1 MSRHCRNIPKGRQG
15 RRRSRKPLALPCW
28 ASITQHGT
36 NMKNTGNYK
45 AFCLVHIIAQN
56 AQGVIIIA
64 DTQALMYQLTINDSL
79 KKGYTHERIFEI
91 LHRNFKTL
99 VYLCMADEKGTL
111 FHTHIFVVFSS
122 RVRFSMIKRYFPE
135 AHIEKCRSTISDN
148 VAYVSKSGK
157 WENDSKQ
164 ETKIQGSF
172 EEYGT
177 RPPDSRGKRHDM
189 SELYQMVLDNMTN
202 AEILA
207 VNQDYILQIDKI
219 DKVRTTILTERFKDS
234 VRLDMEVCYI
244 SGHTGTGKTR
254 GVLEAHNFIDVYR
267 ITDYKNPFDGY
278 RCQSVIAFD
287 EFRSSLRLK
296 EMLLYCDIYPLELPS
311 RYANKY
317 ACYNKVYIISNW
329 ALERQYPEAQRE
341 DRESW
346 EAFLRRIHKVI
357 TYDDKGKKIIYPSV
371 QAYFERD
378 TDFRTL
384 TAGEQQKLPFAE
396 KKD

>member
-1 MSRHCRNIPKGRQG
+1 M
-15 RRRSRKPLALPCW
+15 
-28 ASITQHGT
+28 
-36 NMKNTGNYK
+36 
-45 AFCLVHIIAQN
+45 
-56 AQGVIIIA
+56 
-64 DTQALMYQLTINDSL
+64 
-79 KKGYTHERIFEI
+79 
-91 LHRNFKTL
+91 
-99 VYLCMADEKGTL
+99 
-111 FHTHIFVVFSS
+111 
-122 RVRFSMIKRYFPE
+122 
-135 AHIEKCRSTISDN
+135 
-148 VAYVSKSGK
+148 
-157 WENDSKQ
+157 
-164 ETKIQGSF
+164 
-172 EEYGT
+172 
-177 RPPDSRGKRHDM
+177 
-189 SELYQMVLDNMTN
+189 
-202 AEILA
+202 
-207 VNQDYILQIDKI
+207 
-219 DKVRTTILTERFKDS
+219 RTTILTERFKDS

-278 RCQSVIAFD
+278 RCQPVIAFD